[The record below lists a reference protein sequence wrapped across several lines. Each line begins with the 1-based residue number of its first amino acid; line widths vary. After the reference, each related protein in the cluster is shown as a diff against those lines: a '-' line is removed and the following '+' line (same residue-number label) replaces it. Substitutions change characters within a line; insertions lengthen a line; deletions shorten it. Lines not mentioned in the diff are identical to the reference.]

1 MSDISLNGF
10 KAKDFGATQEKL
22 TRSQM
27 LKQFMDA
34 ETLSSYPQGFK
45 KRIQSPIPRENYRSM
60 YPYDDDATYKPGA
73 FAGLVDE

>member
-34 ETLSSYPQGFK
+34 ETLSSYPQGIK
-45 KRIQSPIPRENYRSM
+45 KRVAR
-60 YPYDDDATYKPGA
+60 PYDDDATYRPGA